1 MINIKIGIDGK
12 PSQERITLG
21 NQYENVDETIVFE
34 LPEEYS
40 EHITYIVAINKN
52 DKTTV
57 VLPFANNTFKVSNK
71 ITYKYGIWY
80 IYVMMREIEIDLS
93 VDEIDISAKGDEHV
107 FISDG
112 IIGVVNKSYIESELV
127 NNIDLDPNLQI
138 IYDDLVKLKAQLEN
152 LIQGLN
158 DTVKEQVKIVFN
170 EEKPNITKEI
180 TESVQSQVHDGKSA
194 YEIAVEHG
202 FEGTEEEWLAS
213 LDYETSEEFNS
224 LAEQV
229 LNNKTSVDN
238 SMLELN
244 KNIETINSDLQEA
257 KQLVVNAS
265 GYASNAEQSANTA
278 KQYSEQAKLDLS
290 TKLDKNQGAENQ
302 GKFLKIN
309 ENGEIISDNLPE
321 QEIPSYN
328 DIANHPSIN
337 NVELTGNKT
346 LEELGVQPKGNYLT
360 EVPEEYVNNTE
371 LAELLESYVKNSDLS
386 VELNKYVSEEDL
398 ESKGYLTS
406 ESLTDLQNAI
416 DGKLDKNLGIENA
429 NKFLMIGADG
439 IITPVEA
446 YTKADVDS
454 LLQNINIE
462 IQQIK
467 DSISNNDNETV

>member
-21 NQYENVDETIVFE
+21 NQYENVDETIIFE

-40 EHITYIVAINKN
+40 DHITYIVAINKN

-57 VLPFANNTFKVSNK
+57 VLPFTNSTFKVSNK

-93 VDEIDISAKGDEHV
+93 VDEIDISAKGNEHV

-127 NNIDLDPNLQI
+127 NNVELDPNLQI
-138 IYDDLVKLKAQLEN
+138 IYDDLVKLKAQLES

-158 DTVKEQVKIVFN
+158 DTVKEQVEIVFN

-238 SMLELN
+238 SMSELN

-321 QEIPSYN
+321 QEVPSYN
-328 DIANHPSIN
+328 DITNHPSIN

-346 LEELGVQPKGNYLT
+346 LEELGIQPKGNYLT

-416 DGKLDKNLGIENA
+416 DEKLNKNLGIENA
-429 NKFLMIGADG
+429 NKLLMVGADG

-467 DSISNNDNETV
+467 ASISNNGDETV

>member
-12 PSQERITLG
+12 LSQERITLG

-138 IYDDLVKLKAQLEN
+138 IYDDLVKLKAQLES

-309 ENGEIISDNLPE
+309 ENGEIISDDLPK
-321 QEIPSYN
+321 QEVPSYN
-328 DIANHPSIN
+328 DITNHPSIN

-346 LEELGVQPKGNYLT
+346 LEDLGIQPKGNYLT
-360 EVPEEYVNNTE
+360 EIPSDYITETE
-371 LAELLESYVKNSDLS
+371 LNEKNFAT
-386 VELNKYVSEEDL
+386 VTQLNNKLDQNFGTDNSGKVLVVSADGTLTYTEVY
-398 ESKGYLTS
+398 SKSEIDQKLQEFS
-406 ESLTDLQNAI
+406 QQIESLT
-416 DGKLDKNLGIENA
+416 
-429 NKFLMIGADG
+429 
-439 IITPVEA
+439 
-446 YTKADVDS
+446 
-454 LLQNINIE
+454 
-462 IQQIK
+462 
-467 DSISNNDNETV
+467 NNN

>member
-12 PSQERITLG
+12 PSQERIILG
-21 NQYENVDETIVFE
+21 NQYENVDETIIFE

-40 EHITYIVAINKN
+40 NHITYIVAINKN

-57 VLPFANNTFKVSNK
+57 VLPFVNNTFKVSNK

-93 VDEIDISAKGDEHV
+93 VDEIDISAKGNEHV

-138 IYDDLVKLKAQLEN
+138 IYDDLVKLKTQLES

-194 YEIAVEHG
+194 YEIAVEYG

-213 LDYETSEEFNS
+213 LDYETSEEFDS

-244 KNIETINSDLQEA
+244 KNIETINSNLQET
-257 KQLVVNAS
+257 KQLVVNVS
-265 GYASNAEQSANTA
+265 DYASDAERSANTA

-309 ENGEIISDNLPE
+309 ETGEIISDNLPE
-321 QEIPSYN
+321 QEVPSYN
-328 DIANHPSIN
+328 DITNRPSIN
-337 NVELTGNKT
+337 NVELIGNKT
-346 LEELGVQPKGNYLT
+346 LEDLGIQPKGNYLT
-360 EVPEEYVNNTE
+360 EIPEEYVNNTK

-416 DGKLDKNLGIENA
+416 DEKLNKNLGIENA
-429 NKFLMIGADG
+429 NKFLMVGADG

-446 YTKADVDS
+446 YTKADVDL

-467 DSISNNDNETV
+467 DSISNNDNETI